1 MLIRYRAMN
10 PPPDTSYEAALNDR
24 RDKMVEACTRCGKC
38 VEACPIT
45 GAAGVTAAPEAV
57 ITGVIDI
64 LRRGEGSD
72 AARSWAASCV
82 LSGECIKACPE
93 GINPR
98 FLLAMARVALARQD
112 EELPARRRQ
121 GVADFRKLSQDVNV
135 LSRMQLTSE
144 MLERLG
150 QRTDTSPRL
159 GSTAGPDKPDF
170 VFYTGCNVLKTPHIA
185 LLALD
190 IMDALG
196 VTYRV
201 MGGPSHCCSVVHFR
215 TGDLEASGSLAE
227 NTLNKLASANNG
239 RVLAWCASCHVQ
251 FTEINL
257 PAHERMTGSRPF
269 EMTPFMRY
277 LRSRLDDLRPML
289 RHRLDLRVALHR
301 HPGVPGI
308 MEAGEDILRAIP
320 GIEVVD
326 LHQPAVGLMS
336 NYLRTLP
343 DYKRKL
349 QYDELNA
356 ARAAHVDALVAV
368 YHPDH
373 RELCAHERDFPFR
386 IVNLLELVGESM
398 GLSQEDRFK
407 RLKKLQDVELILAET
422 HDLLTRH
429 HVAEATARASIRAM
443 LEEQPLPLTRSR
455 AAEAPGAPVIR

>member
-1 MLIRYRAMN
+1 MTYELALQDRVDAMI
-10 PPPDTSYEAALNDR
+10 D
-24 RDKMVEACTRCGKC
+24 ACTRCGKC
-38 VEACPIT
+38 VEACPVT
-45 GAAGVTAAPEAV
+45 GPGGVTAAPREV
-57 ITGVIDI
+57 IEGVLDI
-64 LRRGEGSD
+64 LHQGDGNESARR
-72 AARSWAASCV
+72 WANSCV
-82 LSGECIKACPE
+82 LSGECIKACDE
-93 GINPR
+93 GVNPR
-98 FLLAMARVALARQD
+98 FLLSMARVAMARQD

-121 GVADFRKLSQDVNV
+121 GVADFRKLSQDVTV

-150 QRTDTSPRL
+150 QRTDTNRRL
-159 GSTAGPDKPDF
+159 GNTEGPERPDF

-190 IMDALG
+190 LMDALG

-215 TGDLEASGSLAE
+215 TGDLQASGSFAE
-227 NTLNKLASANNG
+227 NTLGKLASAKNG
-239 RVLAWCASCHVQ
+239 QVLAWCASCHVQ

-269 EMTPFMRY
+269 EMVPFMRY
-277 LRSRLDDLRPML
+277 LRSRLDDLRPLL
-289 RHRLDLRVALHR
+289 RKRIDMRVALHR

-320 GIEVVD
+320 GIEIVD

-336 NYLRTLP
+336 NYLRALP

-349 QYDELNA
+349 QLDELNA
-356 ARAAHVDALVAV
+356 ARDARVDALVAV

-386 IVNLLELVGESM
+386 ILNLLELVAESM
-398 GLSQEDRFK
+398 GLAQEDRFK
-407 RLKKLQDVELILAET
+407 QLKKLQDVEAIAADCRELAQM
-422 HDLLTRH
+422 HGLDPIATR
-429 HVAEATARASIRAM
+429 AAIQAM
-443 LEEQPLPLTRSR
+443 LDEQPLPLRGS
-455 AAEAPGAPVIR
+455 EGD